1 MPLNETAA
9 KQRLK
14 IKLKAVRDNITDADE
29 ALDGLVDA
37 LYEII
42 KELKDNATV
51 TGICPPNGGALTQG
65 KIT

>member
-1 MPLNETAA
+1 MPITEAQTKA
-9 KQRLK
+9 RLK
-14 IKLKAVRDNITDADE
+14 TKLKAVRDNVTDPDE

-42 KELKDNATV
+42 KVIKEDGTV
-51 TGICPPNGGALTQG
+51 TGVCPPNGGPLTQG